1 MGWGEGGHFC
11 CTGLGWQFSMGEW
24 IGIVSVI
31 FCSVVVYLC
40 HSVYVYRAVNDGRR
54 YERP

>member
-1 MGWGEGGHFC
+1 
-11 CTGLGWQFSMGEW
+11 MGEW